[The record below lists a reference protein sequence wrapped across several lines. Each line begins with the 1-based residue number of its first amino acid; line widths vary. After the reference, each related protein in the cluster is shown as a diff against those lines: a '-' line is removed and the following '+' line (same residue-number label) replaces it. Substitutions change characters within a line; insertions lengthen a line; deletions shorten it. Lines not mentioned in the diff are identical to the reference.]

1 MDSQNTDPNLK
12 TVPNKIND
20 TTSAEYGPQTAVGFD
35 SVYKDIDK
43 TSFEN
48 ALNTKKDVLEIK
60 TIGNDIFKG
69 RKINKDTMKLCNVI
83 LKNITKEITIV
94 FNETV
99 KKMAEGTY
107 NITAHDTSSP
117 SVTELQQAAEPYYKI
132 LQIILKN
139 NYSPNDNKEITKSMG
154 YYENIILVKTTEYKQ
169 HLFYPRPLGGRKTL
183 RKRKGKR
190 IKTVKKRGRR
200 TLRKGKRNGK
210 RRRNTKKLL

>member
-69 RKINKDTMKLCNVI
+69 RKINKDTMKLFNVI

-183 RKRKGKR
+183 RKRKGKGKR
-190 IKTVKKRGRR
+190 KRRKTV
-200 TLRKGKRNGK
+200 RKGKRKGK
-210 RRRNTKKLL
+210 RRRNTRKH